1 MCLWRPNFLD
11 SFAKA
16 KLATDIASDKQADD
30 ILLLNV
36 RDLCSF
42 ADYFLLCT
50 ADNANLSD
58 AISEEI
64 GLKVKKADGTIARYE
79 GKSKEGWLLMDLGDV
94 IVHIFSP
101 EQRDNYKLEQLWD
114 KGQKLVRIL

>member
-1 MCLWRPNFLD
+1 MKENQFLNSLD
-11 SFAKA
+11 KA
-16 KLATDIASDKQADD
+16 KLAMEIASDKQADD

-50 ADNANLSD
+50 ADNDRLSD

-64 GLKVKKADGTIARYE
+64 GFKIKKADGTIAKYE
-79 GKSKEGWLLMDLGDV
+79 GDSKGGWLVMDMGDV